1 MDSVVFYRSFHT
13 HPANKLIHFIFIPL
27 IVLSSL
33 NFLSKLSLQI
43 RLPISK
49 KYLGSKIIHKP
60 TLTINENTFISIY
73 NLYYYFAYNWKIG
86 LIMQFYISFLRLI
99 GIVWR
104 ETDKKWLK
112 HSIIMFVSAWTMQ
125 FLGHAIEGN
134 KPALLTSLSQ
144 AVFQAPLFT
153 LEYVYPSLLQ

>member
-1 MDSVVFYRSFHT
+1 MDSVEFYRSFHT
-13 HPANKLIHFIFIPL
+13 HPMNKLIHFICIPL
-27 IVLSSL
+27 IVLSTL

-43 RLPISK
+43 TLPLSK
-49 KYLGSKIIHKP
+49 NYLGSKKILKP
-60 TLTINENTFISIY
+60 TVTIDETVIIISY
-73 NLYYYFAYNWKIG
+73 TLYYYIVYNGEIG
-86 LIMQFYISFLRLI
+86 LVMQGYICFLRLI
-99 GIVWR
+99 GIMWR
-104 ETDKKWLK
+104 DLDQKWLK

-125 FLGHAIEGN
+125 FLGHVIEGN

>member
-1 MDSVVFYRSFHT
+1 MDSVEFYRSFHT
-13 HPANKLIHFIFIPL
+13 HPMNKLIHFICIPL
-27 IVLSSL
+27 IVLSTL

-43 RLPISK
+43 TLPLSK
-49 KYLGSKIIHKP
+49 NYLGSKKILKP
-60 TLTINENTFISIY
+60 TVTIDETVIIISY
-73 NLYYYFAYNWKIG
+73 TLYYYIVYNGKIG
-86 LIMQFYISFLRLI
+86 LVMQGYICFLRLI
-99 GIVWR
+99 GIMWR
-104 ETDKKWLK
+104 DLDQKWLK

-125 FLGHAIEGN
+125 FLGHVIEGN

>member
-1 MDSVVFYRSFHT
+1 MDSVEFYRSFHT
-13 HPANKLIHFIFIPL
+13 HPMNKLIHFICIPL
-27 IVLSSL
+27 IVLSTL

-49 KYLGSKIIHKP
+49 KYLGSKKILKP
-60 TLTINENTFISIY
+60 TITIDGNTIITIY
-73 NLYYYFAYNWKIG
+73 NFYYYFAYNWKIG
-86 LIMQFYISFLRLI
+86 LIMQLYVSFLHLI
-99 GIVWR
+99 ATIWR
-104 ETDKKWLK
+104 ETDEYWLK
-112 HSIIMFVSAWTMQ
+112 NSVIMFVSAWTMQ

-153 LEYVYPSLLQ
+153 LEYIYPSLLQ

>member
-1 MDSVVFYRSFHT
+1 MDSVDFYRSFHT

-27 IVLSSL
+27 IVLSTL

-49 KYLGSKIIHKP
+49 KYLGSKKILKP
-60 TLTINENTFISIY
+60 TVTIDETVIIIIY
-73 NLYYYFAYNWKIG
+73 TLYYYIVYNGKIG
-86 LIMQFYISFLRLI
+86 LVMQGYICFLRLI
-99 GIVWR
+99 GIMWR
-104 ETDKKWLK
+104 ELDGHWLK
-112 HSIIMFVSAWTMQ
+112 HSIIMFVSAWTIQ

-153 LEYVYPSLLQ
+153 FEYVYPSLLQ